1 MSSLGSLNIY
11 LSLEAAQFQQA
22 LSKST
27 AQTQHFTKTF
37 VVDMDKAQ
45 RSARQFAERTT
56 AYLGNIEKA
65 ANNINKAAKWDFR
78 FDNIDRVKSAAKEFI
93 KLADSHTELSNKLK
107 LVSENELQHAQA
119 MSAVY
124 DISMKTAQSTQAVS
138 SVYQTF
144 AQNAKELGINQRQ
157 VAEVTETIS
166 KAVSVSG
173 ASATEAQNS
182 LTQFG
187 QVLLMGKFRAQEY
200 NSVMTQTPAV
210 MQAIARGLGVTMAEL
225 KAMSDDGKLTTDKI
239 IQGLERSKK
248 SVDELYGKTT
258 TTISGAMQNLSTAT
272 EKWVGE
278 LNSSLAVSDKV
289 VSVIQAVTNHLD
301 ILAKGIVVVGAAYTG
316 LKLGSVVQG
325 RYNHIKAIQ
334 AETTAT
340 YEKLASS
347 AKEAQTTYQ
356 TQLAIYQNIQAKQA
370 DVVATQAQVQ
380 AEQAKLRVLALS
392 ATSYAE
398 RRLIQA
404 ELQALDRVSAELTQK
419 QIFLEQQQIAAKQA
433 LNVAYRENAVAQSAF
448 VVSTKASGV
457 AMTAFRTITAGV
469 KAEMNA
475 LKAAM
480 LSNPIMV
487 GLTALTT
494 IGSLLY
500 MLASN
505 TNEATEATLR
515 YADSIDQ
522 ARNNLEQM
530 TKVQVAAELVKTK
543 QSIEEQEKKVAQ
555 LRLEQQRLINATKSK
570 IDVDYTNL
578 GVAVETAK
586 SDKEIAELKDKLT
599 LKTAEVEEAQ
609 SKLNKTLEWQRDLKA
624 HEPVADLK
632 DQFSALFPELDKSQ
646 IKVDGLNVSLGNLT
660 VTLPEASAKAL
671 EFAGSIGTIASA
683 AIQAAVAVANLN
695 NVSGGQLGETAQ
707 KMIRLNQIEG
717 ELSEAKKG
725 KNKKR
730 IAELEVE
737 RAELSGRYKD
747 LQGKDL
753 EAVKASDFEK
763 YQRQAQEE
771 FSKGGAGKGSKKGRS
786 GSKTKSGEDYR
797 NDWDK
802 YYDDLVNANAT
813 AWEKIRYEQEVAA
826 RELDKHLSHGV
837 VSQAE
842 AEKARALITEQYSK
856 QRRELAG
863 QYAPE
868 IAAQEQLKQ
877 QLQDVTQ
884 LRENEALTAI
894 QAIKAREKAQY
905 DYAQNVAQ
913 NAVNPLAQ
921 FNAQFDPYQEIEN
934 QRTRDLALL
943 DAMQDSNGQ
952 KLLAEEDYQ
961 QKRQQIIDKYDL
973 ERQKKEADYYIQST
987 QMMSSAFDT
996 MAGVMENAAGQQSA
1010 AYKAMFAVSKA
1021 FAIAEASIKLS
1032 QAISHAMADPT
1043 ALTPVQKFANMAAIA
1058 SAGANLVSQIT
1069 SIGFSG
1075 GGYTGDGGKYTP
1087 AGIVHKGEYVITK
1100 EATARL
1106 GKGYLDY
1113 LNYGKRGFANGGG
1126 VAVPTLPTM
1135 YYQPSQANTGRIS
1148 VNVINNGE
1156 PMEANVSQK
1165 ERNGQMEITVELMR
1179 QIARN
1184 ETNSVLQSNFR
1195 AGGMFAQ

>member
-1 MSSLGSLNIY
+1 MSSLGSLNIQ
-11 LSLEAAQFQQA
+11 LSLETAQFQQA

-27 AQTQHFTKTF
+27 AQTQQFAKTF
-37 VVDMDKAQ
+37 VVDMDKARQ
-45 RSARQFAERTT
+45 SARQFADRTT
-56 AYLGNIEKA
+56 QYLGNIEKA
-65 ANNINKAAKWDFR
+65 ANNINNAAKWDFR
-78 FDNIDRVKSAAKEFI
+78 FDNFDRVKAAARQFI
-93 KLADSHTELSNKLK
+93 AFADANTELSNKIK

-119 MSAVY
+119 LAAVY

-144 AQNAKELGINQRQ
+144 AQNAKELGINQHQ
-157 VAEVTETIS
+157 VAEMTEIIS
-166 KAVSVSG
+166 KAVSISG
-173 ASATEAQNS
+173 ASASDAQNA
-182 LTQFG
+182 LTQFS

-225 KAMSDDGKLTTDKI
+225 KVMSDDGKLTTDKI

-278 LNSSLAVSDKV
+278 LNNSLGVSDKA
-289 VSVIQAVTNHLD
+289 VSAIQAITNNLD
-301 ILAKGIVVVGAAYTG
+301 LLAKAATVAGAAYVG
-316 LKLGSVVQG
+316 IKLGTVAQG
-325 RYNHIKAIQ
+325 RYNHIKAIHT
-334 AETTAT
+334 ETNAT
-340 YEKLASS
+340 YEKLAAS
-347 AKEAQTTYQ
+347 AKEAQANYQ

-370 DVVATQAQVQ
+370 DVVATQAQIQ

-398 RRLIQA
+398 RRLIQT

-419 QIFLEQQQIAAKQA
+419 QIFLEQQQIASKQA
-433 LNVAYRENAVAQSAF
+433 LNVAYRENAIAQSAF
-448 VVSTKASGV
+448 VVGTKSSSV
-457 AMTAFRTITAGV
+457 AMTAFKTISASVTT
-469 KAEMNA
+469 EMNA
-475 LKAAM
+475 LKVAM
-480 LSNPIMV
+480 LSNPITL
-487 GLTALTT
+487 GLTAILTT
-494 IGSLLY
+494 
-500 MLASN
+500 ASFLGLFSDS
-505 TNEATEATLR
+505 TNEATEAALR
-515 YADSIDQ
+515 YADSIEQ
-522 ARNNLEQM
+522 VKANLEQM

-543 QSIEEQEKKVAQ
+543 QSIEEQEKAVAQ

-586 SDKEIAELKDKLT
+586 SDKEMAELKDKLT

-624 HEPVADLK
+624 HEPVANLK
-632 DQFSALFPELDKSQ
+632 EQFSALFPQVDQSQ
-646 IKVDGLNVSLGNLT
+646 IKVDGLNVSVGNLT
-660 VTLPEASAKAL
+660 VTLPQATIEALK
-671 EFAGSIGTIASA
+671 FARAIGSIATG

-747 LQGKDL
+747 LKGQDL
-753 EAVKASDFEK
+753 EAVKASDLTKFEH
-763 YQRQAQEE
+763 QAEE
-771 FSKGGAGKGSKKGRS
+771 SLLKGSGKSKKGSKS
-786 GSKTKSGEDYR
+786 SEDYR

-1032 QAISHAMADPT
+1032 QAISQAMADPT

-1165 ERNGQMEITVELMR
+1165 ERNGQMEITIELMR

-1184 ETNSVLQSNFR
+1184 ETNNVLQSNFR
-1195 AGGMFAQ
+1195 AGGMFAR

>member
-1 MSSLGSLNIY
+1 MSSLGSLNIQ
-11 LSLEAAQFQQA
+11 LSLETAQFQQA

-27 AQTQHFTKTF
+27 AQTQQFAKTF
-37 VVDMDKAQ
+37 VVDMDKARQ
-45 RSARQFAERTT
+45 SARQFADRTT
-56 AYLGNIEKA
+56 QYLGNIEKA
-65 ANNINKAAKWDFR
+65 ANNINNAAKWDFR
-78 FDNIDRVKSAAKEFI
+78 FDNFDRVKAAARQFI
-93 KLADSHTELSNKLK
+93 AFADANTELSNKIK

-119 MSAVY
+119 LAAVY

-144 AQNAKELGINQRQ
+144 AQNAKELGINQHQ
-157 VAEVTETIS
+157 VAEMTEIIS
-166 KAVSVSG
+166 KAVSISG
-173 ASATEAQNS
+173 ASASDAQNA
-182 LTQFG
+182 LTQFS

-225 KAMSDDGKLTTDKI
+225 KVMSDDGKLTTDKI

-278 LNSSLAVSDKV
+278 LNNSLGVSDKA
-289 VSVIQAVTNHLD
+289 VSAIQAITNNLD
-301 ILAKGIVVVGAAYTG
+301 LLAKAATVAGAAYVG
-316 LKLGSVVQG
+316 IKLGTVAQG
-325 RYNHIKAIQ
+325 RYNHIKAIHT
-334 AETTAT
+334 ETNAT
-340 YEKLASS
+340 YEKLAAS
-347 AKEAQTTYQ
+347 AKEAQANYQ

-370 DVVATQAQVQ
+370 DVVATQAQIQ

-398 RRLIQA
+398 RRLIQT

-419 QIFLEQQQIAAKQA
+419 QIFLEQQQIASKQA
-433 LNVAYRENAVAQSAF
+433 LNVAYRENAIAQSAF
-448 VVSTKASGV
+448 VVGTKSSSV
-457 AMTAFRTITAGV
+457 AMTAFKTISASVTT
-469 KAEMNA
+469 EMNA
-475 LKAAM
+475 LKVAM
-480 LSNPIMV
+480 LSNPITL
-487 GLTALTT
+487 GLTAILTT
-494 IGSLLY
+494 
-500 MLASN
+500 ASFLGLFSDS
-505 TNEATEATLR
+505 TNEATEAALR
-515 YADSIDQ
+515 YADSIEQ
-522 ARNNLEQM
+522 VKANLDQM

-543 QSIEEQEKKVAQ
+543 QSIEEQEKAVAQ

-586 SDKEIAELKDKLT
+586 SDKEMAELKDKLT

-624 HEPVADLK
+624 HEPVANLK
-632 DQFSALFPELDKSQ
+632 EQFSALFPQVDQSQ
-646 IKVDGLNVSLGNLT
+646 IKVDGLNVSVGNLT
-660 VTLPEASAKAL
+660 VTLPQATIEALK
-671 EFAGSIGTIASA
+671 FARAIGSIATG

-747 LQGKDL
+747 LKGQDL
-753 EAVKASDFEK
+753 EAVKASDLTKFEH
-763 YQRQAQEE
+763 QAEE
-771 FSKGGAGKGSKKGRS
+771 SLLKGSGKSKKGSKS
-786 GSKTKSGEDYR
+786 SEDYR

-1032 QAISHAMADPT
+1032 QAISQAMADPT

-1195 AGGMFAQ
+1195 AGGMFAR

>member
-1 MSSLGSLNIY
+1 MSSLGSLNIQ
-11 LSLEAAQFQQA
+11 LSLETAQFQQA

-27 AQTQHFTKTF
+27 AQTQQFAKTF
-37 VVDMDKAQ
+37 VVDMDKARQ
-45 RSARQFAERTT
+45 SARQFADRTT
-56 AYLGNIEKA
+56 QYLGNIEKA
-65 ANNINKAAKWDFR
+65 ANNINNAAKWDFR
-78 FDNIDRVKSAAKEFI
+78 FDNFDRVKAAARQFI
-93 KLADSHTELSNKLK
+93 AFADANTELSNKIK

-119 MSAVY
+119 LAAVY

-144 AQNAKELGINQRQ
+144 AQNAKELGINQHQ
-157 VAEVTETIS
+157 VAEMTEIIS
-166 KAVSVSG
+166 KAVSISG
-173 ASATEAQNS
+173 ASASDAQNA
-182 LTQFG
+182 LTQFS

-248 SVDELYGKTT
+248 SVDDLYGKTA

-334 AETTAT
+334 AETTST

-370 DVVATQAQVQ
+370 DVVVTQAQVQ

-457 AMTAFRTITAGV
+457 AMTAFRTITVGV

-505 TNEATEATLR
+505 TNEATEASLR

-543 QSIEEQEKKVAQ
+543 QSIEEQEKSVVQ

-624 HEPVADLK
+624 HEPVANLK
-632 DQFSALFPELDKSQ
+632 EQFSALFPQVDQSQ
-646 IKVDGLNVSLGNLT
+646 IKVDGLNVSVGNLT
-660 VTLPEASAKAL
+660 VTLPQATIEALK
-671 EFAGSIGTIASA
+671 FARAIGSIATG

-747 LQGKDL
+747 LKGQDL
-753 EAVKASDFEK
+753 EAVKASDLTKFEH
-763 YQRQAQEE
+763 QAEE
-771 FSKGGAGKGSKKGRS
+771 SLLKGSGKSKKGSKS
-786 GSKTKSGEDYR
+786 SEDYR

-1032 QAISHAMADPT
+1032 QAISQAMADPT

-1165 ERNGQMEITVELMR
+1165 ERNGQMEITIELMR

-1184 ETNSVLQSNFR
+1184 ETNNVLQSNFR
-1195 AGGMFAQ
+1195 AGGMFAR

>member
-1 MSSLGSLNIY
+1 MSSLGSLNIQ
-11 LSLEAAQFQQA
+11 LSLETAQFQQA

-27 AQTQHFTKTF
+27 AQTQQFAKTF
-37 VVDMDKAQ
+37 VVDMDKARQ
-45 RSARQFAERTT
+45 SARQFADRTT
-56 AYLGNIEKA
+56 QYLGNIEKA
-65 ANNINKAAKWDFR
+65 ANNINNAAKWDFR
-78 FDNIDRVKSAAKEFI
+78 FDNFDRVKAAARQFI
-93 KLADSHTELSNKLK
+93 AFADANTELSNKIK

-119 MSAVY
+119 LAAVY

-157 VAEVTETIS
+157 VAEMTEIIS
-166 KAVSVSG
+166 KAVSISG
-173 ASATEAQNS
+173 ASASDAQNA
-182 LTQFG
+182 LTQFS

-225 KAMSDDGKLTTDKI
+225 KVMSDDGKLTTDKI

-278 LNSSLAVSDKV
+278 LNNSLGVSDKA
-289 VSVIQAVTNHLD
+289 VSAIQAITNNLD
-301 ILAKGIVVVGAAYTG
+301 LLAKAATVAGAAYVG
-316 LKLGSVVQG
+316 IKLGTVAQG
-325 RYNHIKAIQ
+325 RYNHIKAIHT
-334 AETTAT
+334 ETNAT
-340 YEKLASS
+340 YEKLAAS
-347 AKEAQTTYQ
+347 AKEAQANYQ

-370 DVVATQAQVQ
+370 DVVATQAQIQ

-398 RRLIQA
+398 RRLIQT

-419 QIFLEQQQIAAKQA
+419 QIFLEQQQIASKQA
-433 LNVAYRENAVAQSAF
+433 LNVAYRENAIAQSAF
-448 VVSTKASGV
+448 VVGTKSSSV
-457 AMTAFRTITAGV
+457 AMTAFKTISASVTT
-469 KAEMNA
+469 EMNA
-475 LKAAM
+475 LKVAM
-480 LSNPIMV
+480 LSNPITL
-487 GLTALTT
+487 GLTAILTT
-494 IGSLLY
+494 
-500 MLASN
+500 ASFLGLFSDS
-505 TNEATEATLR
+505 TNEATEAALR
-515 YADSIDQ
+515 YADSIEQ
-522 ARNNLEQM
+522 VKANLEQM

-543 QSIEEQEKKVAQ
+543 QSIEEQEKAVAQ

-586 SDKEIAELKDKLT
+586 SDKEMAELKDKLT

-624 HEPVADLK
+624 HESVANLK
-632 DQFSALFPELDKSQ
+632 EQFSALFPQVDQSQ
-646 IKVDGLNVSLGNLT
+646 IKVDGLNVSVGNLT
-660 VTLPEASAKAL
+660 VTLPQATIEALK
-671 EFAGSIGTIASA
+671 FARAIGSIATG

-747 LQGKDL
+747 LKGQDL
-753 EAVKASDFEK
+753 EAVKASDLEK
-763 YQRQAQEE
+763 YQRQAQEG

-943 DAMQDSNGQ
+943 VDKTVEFEQIKEIAYSTEK
-952 KLLAEEDYQ
+952 KLL
-961 QKRQQIIDKYDL
+961 
-973 ERQKKEADYYIQST
+973 
-987 QMMSSAFDT
+987 
-996 MAGVMENAAGQQSA
+996 
-1010 AYKAMFAVSKA
+1010 KA
-1021 FAIAEASIKLS
+1021 
-1032 QAISHAMADPT
+1032 
-1043 ALTPVQKFANMAAIA
+1043 
-1058 SAGANLVSQIT
+1058 
-1069 SIGFSG
+1069 
-1075 GGYTGDGGKYTP
+1075 
-1087 AGIVHKGEYVITK
+1087 
-1100 EATARL
+1100 
-1106 GKGYLDY
+1106 
-1113 LNYGKRGFANGGG
+1113 
-1126 VAVPTLPTM
+1126 
-1135 YYQPSQANTGRIS
+1135 
-1148 VNVINNGE
+1148 
-1156 PMEANVSQK
+1156 
-1165 ERNGQMEITVELMR
+1165 VELFDVYEGKNLPEGKKSYAVNFILQDEQKTLNDK
-1179 QIARN
+1179 QIDSIMKKLIDNLTKRLNAELR
-1184 ETNSVLQSNFR
+1184 
-1195 AGGMFAQ
+1195 

>member
-1 MSSLGSLNIY
+1 
-11 LSLEAAQFQQA
+11 
-22 LSKST
+22 
-27 AQTQHFTKTF
+27 
-37 VVDMDKAQ
+37 MDQ
-45 RSARQFAERTT
+45 
-56 AYLGNIEKA
+56 
-65 ANNINKAAKWDFR
+65 
-78 FDNIDRVKSAAKEFI
+78 
-93 KLADSHTELSNKLK
+93 
-107 LVSENELQHAQA
+107 
-119 MSAVY
+119 
-124 DISMKTAQSTQAVS
+124 
-138 SVYQTF
+138 
-144 AQNAKELGINQRQ
+144 
-157 VAEVTETIS
+157 
-166 KAVSVSG
+166 
-173 ASATEAQNS
+173 
-182 LTQFG
+182 
-187 QVLLMGKFRAQEY
+187 
-200 NSVMTQTPAV
+200 
-210 MQAIARGLGVTMAEL
+210 
-225 KAMSDDGKLTTDKI
+225 
-239 IQGLERSKK
+239 
-248 SVDELYGKTT
+248 
-258 TTISGAMQNLSTAT
+258 
-272 EKWVGE
+272 
-278 LNSSLAVSDKV
+278 
-289 VSVIQAVTNHLD
+289 
-301 ILAKGIVVVGAAYTG
+301 
-316 LKLGSVVQG
+316 
-325 RYNHIKAIQ
+325 
-334 AETTAT
+334 
-340 YEKLASS
+340 
-347 AKEAQTTYQ
+347 
-356 TQLAIYQNIQAKQA
+356 
-370 DVVATQAQVQ
+370 
-380 AEQAKLRVLALS
+380 
-392 ATSYAE
+392 
-398 RRLIQA
+398 
-404 ELQALDRVSAELTQK
+404 
-419 QIFLEQQQIAAKQA
+419 
-433 LNVAYRENAVAQSAF
+433 
-448 VVSTKASGV
+448 
-457 AMTAFRTITAGV
+457 
-469 KAEMNA
+469 
-475 LKAAM
+475 
-480 LSNPIMV
+480 
-487 GLTALTT
+487 
-494 IGSLLY
+494 
-500 MLASN
+500 
-505 TNEATEATLR
+505 
-515 YADSIDQ
+515 
-522 ARNNLEQM
+522 
-530 TKVQVAAELVKTK
+530 
-543 QSIEEQEKKVAQ
+543 
-555 LRLEQQRLINATKSK
+555 
-570 IDVDYTNL
+570 
-578 GVAVETAK
+578 
-586 SDKEIAELKDKLT
+586 
-599 LKTAEVEEAQ
+599 
-609 SKLNKTLEWQRDLKA
+609 
-624 HEPVADLK
+624 
-632 DQFSALFPELDKSQ
+632 SQ
-646 IKVDGLNVSLGNLT
+646 IKVDGLNVSVGNLT
-660 VTLPEASAKAL
+660 VTLPQATIEALK
-671 EFAGSIGTIASA
+671 FARAIGSIATG

-747 LQGKDL
+747 LKGQDL
-753 EAVKASDFEK
+753 EAVKASDLEK
-763 YQRQAQEE
+763 YQRQAQEG

-1032 QAISHAMADPT
+1032 QAISQAMADPT

-1106 GKGYLDY
+1106 GTGYLDY

-1165 ERNGQMEITVELMR
+1165 ERNGQMEITIELMR

-1184 ETNSVLQSNFR
+1184 ETNNVLQSNFR
-1195 AGGMFAQ
+1195 AGGMFAR

>member
-1 MSSLGSLNIY
+1 MSSLGSLNIQ
-11 LSLEAAQFQQA
+11 LSLETAQFQQA

-27 AQTQHFTKTF
+27 AQTQQFAKTF
-37 VVDMDKAQ
+37 VVDMDKARQ
-45 RSARQFAERTT
+45 SARQFAGRTT

-138 SVYQTF
+138 AVYQSF

-166 KAVSVSG
+166 KAVAISG
-173 ASATEAQNS
+173 ASTAEAQNS

-210 MQAIARGLGVTMAEL
+210 MQAIARGLGVTMAQL
-225 KAMSDDGKLTTDKI
+225 KAMSDDGELTTDKI
-239 IQGLERSKK
+239 IIGIERSKA

-278 LNSSLAVSDKV
+278 LNNSLGVSDKA
-289 VSVIQAVTNHLD
+289 VSAIQAITNNLD
-301 ILAKGIVVVGAAYTG
+301 LLAKAATVAGAAYVG
-316 LKLGSVVQG
+316 IKLGTVAQG
-325 RYNHIKAIQ
+325 RYNHIKAIHT
-334 AETTAT
+334 ETNAT
-340 YEKLASS
+340 YEKLAAS
-347 AKEAQTTYQ
+347 AKEAQANYQ

-370 DVVATQAQVQ
+370 DVVATQAQIQ

-398 RRLIQA
+398 RRLIQT
-404 ELQALDRVSAELTQK
+404 ELQALDRVSAELAQK
-419 QIFLEQQQIAAKQA
+419 QIFLEQQQIASKQA
-433 LNVAYRENAVAQSAF
+433 LNVAYRENAIAQSAF
-448 VVSTKASGV
+448 VVGTKSSSV
-457 AMTAFRTITAGV
+457 AMTAFKTISASVTT
-469 KAEMNA
+469 EMNA
-475 LKAAM
+475 LKVAM
-480 LSNPIMV
+480 LSNPITL
-487 GLTALTT
+487 GLTAILTT
-494 IGSLLY
+494 
-500 MLASN
+500 ASFLGLFSDS
-505 TNEATEATLR
+505 TNEATEAALR
-515 YADSIDQ
+515 YADSIEQ
-522 ARNNLEQM
+522 VKANLEQM

-632 DQFSALFPELDKSQ
+632 EQFSALFPQVDQSQ
-646 IKVDGLNVSLGNLT
+646 IKVDGLNVSIGNLT
-660 VTLPEASAKAL
+660 VTLPQATIEALK
-671 EFAGSIGTIASA
+671 FAGAIGSIATG

-725 KNKKR
+725 KDKKR

-737 RAELSGRYKD
+737 REELRGLYKD

-763 YQRQAQEE
+763 YQRQAQEG
-771 FSKGGAGKGSKKGRS
+771 FSKGSKKG
-786 GSKTKSGEDYR
+786 KTKSREDYR

-837 VSQAE
+837 VSQTE
-842 AEKARALITEQYSK
+842 AEKARVLISEQYSK

-973 ERQKKEADYYIQST
+973 ERQKKEADYYTQST

-1032 QAISHAMADPT
+1032 QAISQAMADPT

-1075 GGYTGDGGKYTP
+1075 GGYTGDGGKYVP

-1184 ETNSVLQSNFR
+1184 ETNNVLQSNFR
-1195 AGGMFAQ
+1195 AGGMFA

>member
-1 MSSLGSLNIY
+1 MSSLGSLNIQ
-11 LSLEAAQFQQA
+11 LSLETAQFQQA

-27 AQTQHFTKTF
+27 AQTQQFAKTF
-37 VVDMDKAQ
+37 VVDMDKARQ
-45 RSARQFAERTT
+45 SARQFADRTT
-56 AYLGNIEKA
+56 QYLGNIEKA
-65 ANNINKAAKWDFR
+65 ANNINNAAKWDFR
-78 FDNIDRVKSAAKEFI
+78 FDNFDRVKAAARQFI
-93 KLADSHTELSNKLK
+93 AFADANTELSNKIK

-119 MSAVY
+119 LAAVY

-144 AQNAKELGINQRQ
+144 AQNAKELGINQHQ
-157 VAEVTETIS
+157 VAEMTEIIS
-166 KAVSVSG
+166 KAVSISG
-173 ASATEAQNS
+173 ASASDAQNA
-182 LTQFG
+182 LTQFS

-210 MQAIARGLGVTMAEL
+210 MQAIARGLGVTMGEL
-225 KAMSDDGKLTTDKI
+225 KTMSDDGKLTTDKI
-239 IQGLERSKK
+239 IQGLQNAKH
-248 SVDELYGKTT
+248 SVDELYGKTA
-258 TTISGAMQNLSTAT
+258 TTIGGAMQNLNTAT
-272 EKWVGE
+272 QKWVGE
-278 LNSSLAVSDKV
+278 MDQIVGGSQKV
-289 VSVIQAVTNHLD
+289 VHILDAVAKNLD
-301 ILAKGIVVVGAAYTG
+301 GVAAGVVILAASFALVKGGRMAHGFIESRAAIYEQKKALEASKIAAQERIVVNAQQT
-316 LKLGSVVQG
+316 Q
-325 RYNHIKAIQ
+325 
-334 AETTAT
+334 AT
-340 YEKLASS
+340 YTE
-347 AKEAQTTYQ
+347 
-356 TQLAIYQNIQAKQA
+356 QLAIYQNIQAKQA
-370 DVVATQAQVQ
+370 DVVATQAQIQ
-380 AEQAKLRVLALS
+380 AERAKLQLQTLS

-398 RRLIQA
+398 RRLIQT

-419 QIFLEQQQIAAKQA
+419 QTFLDQQAIIAKQGLKA
-433 LNVAYRENAVAQSAF
+433 AYAENAVAQSAF
-448 VVSTKASGV
+448 AASTRTSSTVMLAYSGIV
-457 AMTAFRTITAGV
+457 AGV
-469 KAEMNA
+469 RNEMNL

-480 LSNPIMV
+480 MANPIMF
-487 GLTALTT
+487 GLTVLSTAAAMMGMFGSSTEDAKEKALQF
-494 IGSLLY
+494 
-500 MLASN
+500 
-505 TNEATEATLR
+505 
-515 YADSIDQ
+515 ADAIDQ
-522 ARNNLEQM
+522 ARANLEQM
-530 TKVQVAAELVKTK
+530 TAVQISAELVKTK
-543 QSIEEQEKKVAQ
+543 QSIKAQEEALAK
-555 LRLEQQRLINATKSK
+555 LRQEQQKLINAEKEK
-570 IDVDYTNL
+570 IEVIYDEL
-578 GVAVETAK
+578 GVATKRVK
-586 SDKEIAELKDKLT
+586 SDKEIAETQDKLT

-624 HEPVADLK
+624 HESVANLK
-632 DQFSALFPELDKSQ
+632 EQFSALFPQVDQSQ
-646 IKVDGLNVSLGNLT
+646 IKVDGLNVSVGNLT
-660 VTLPEASAKAL
+660 VTLPQATIEALK
-671 EFAGSIGTIASA
+671 FARAIGSIATG

-763 YQRQAQEE
+763 YQRQAQEG
-771 FSKGGAGKGSKKGRS
+771 FSKGRS

-842 AEKARALITEQYSK
+842 AEKARVLISEQYSK

-877 QLQDVTQ
+877 QLQDITQ

-973 ERQKKEADYYIQST
+973 ERQKKEADYYTQST

-996 MAGVMENAAGQQSA
+996 MAGVMANAAGQQSA

-1021 FAIAEASIKLS
+1021 FAIAESIIKIQQGIAEASALPYP
-1032 QAISHAMADPT
+1032 ANLAAMASVAAST
-1043 ALTPVQKFANMAAIA
+1043 ANIVATIQSVTM
-1058 SAGANLVSQIT
+1058 
-1069 SIGFSG
+1069 GFSG

-1106 GKGYLDY
+1106 GTGYLDY

>member
-1 MSSLGSLNIY
+1 MSSLGSLNIQ
-11 LSLEAAQFQQA
+11 LSLETAQFQQA

-27 AQTQHFTKTF
+27 AQTQQFAKTF
-37 VVDMDKAQ
+37 VVDMDKARQ
-45 RSARQFAERTT
+45 SARQFADRTT
-56 AYLGNIEKA
+56 QYLGNIEKA
-65 ANNINKAAKWDFR
+65 ANNINNAAKWDFR
-78 FDNIDRVKSAAKEFI
+78 FDNFDRVKAAARQFI
-93 KLADSHTELSNKLK
+93 AFADANTELSNKIK

-144 AQNAKELGINQRQ
+144 AQNAKELGINQHQ
-157 VAEVTETIS
+157 VAEMTEIIS
-166 KAVSVSG
+166 KAVSISG

-334 AETTAT
+334 AETTST

-505 TNEATEATLR
+505 TNEATEAALR

-543 QSIEEQEKKVAQ
+543 QSIEEQEKAVAQ

-586 SDKEIAELKDKLT
+586 SDKEMAELKDKLT

-624 HEPVADLK
+624 HESVANLK
-632 DQFSALFPELDKSQ
+632 EQFSALFPQVDQSQ
-646 IKVDGLNVSLGNLT
+646 IKVDGLNVSVGNLT
-660 VTLPEASAKAL
+660 VTLPQATIEALK
-671 EFAGSIGTIASA
+671 FARAIGSIATG

-763 YQRQAQEE
+763 YQRQAQEG
-771 FSKGGAGKGSKKGRS
+771 FSKGSKKGRS

-842 AEKARALITEQYSK
+842 AEKARTLIGQQYAK
-856 QRRELAG
+856 QRMELAG
-863 QYAPE
+863 QYIPE
-868 IAAQEQLKQ
+868 IAYREKIKTQLKDLEQLEKDGTLTTEQ
-877 QLQDVTQ
+877 AARARQNLGAKYVPVVAVMEEYRQKLAEIAELEQRGIINDSQ
-884 LRENEALTAI
+884 ANEARADAEYEKWKGTADKSDPMNGIRQGWEEWAKTAGNTMEQVANITTQAFDGMADQLTNFVMTGKADFRSLTVSI
-894 QAIKAREKAQY
+894 LSDISKMIIKMMIL
-905 DYAQNVAQ
+905 
-913 NAVNPLAQ
+913 NAVKA
-921 FNAQFDPYQEIEN
+921 
-934 QRTRDLALL
+934 
-943 DAMQDSNGQ
+943 
-952 KLLAEEDYQ
+952 
-961 QKRQQIIDKYDL
+961 
-973 ERQKKEADYYIQST
+973 
-987 QMMSSAFDT
+987 AF
-996 MAGVMENAAGQQSA
+996 G
-1010 AYKAMFAVSKA
+1010 
-1021 FAIAEASIKLS
+1021 
-1032 QAISHAMADPT
+1032 
-1043 ALTPVQKFANMAAIA
+1043 
-1058 SAGANLVSQIT
+1058 
-1069 SIGFSG
+1069 GFSG
-1075 GGYTGDGGKYTP
+1075 GGLVGGTEVNGNATYGMGTWATGGYTGNGGKYEP

-1106 GKGYLDY
+1106 GTGYLDY

-1184 ETNSVLQSNFR
+1184 ETNNVLQSNFR
-1195 AGGMFAQ
+1195 AGGMFAR

>member
-1 MSSLGSLNIY
+1 MSSLGSLNIQ
-11 LSLEAAQFQQA
+11 LSLETAQFQQA

-27 AQTQHFTKTF
+27 AQTQQFAKTF
-37 VVDMDKAQ
+37 VVDMDKARQ
-45 RSARQFAERTT
+45 SARQFADRTT
-56 AYLGNIEKA
+56 QYLGNIEKA
-65 ANNINKAAKWDFR
+65 ANNINNAAKWDFR
-78 FDNIDRVKSAAKEFI
+78 FDNFDRVKAAARQFI
-93 KLADSHTELSNKLK
+93 AFADANTELSNKIK

-119 MSAVY
+119 LAAVY

-144 AQNAKELGINQRQ
+144 AQNAKELGINQHQ
-157 VAEVTETIS
+157 VAEMTEIIS
-166 KAVSVSG
+166 KAVSISG
-173 ASATEAQNS
+173 ASASDAQNA
-182 LTQFG
+182 LTQFS

-225 KAMSDDGKLTTDKI
+225 KVMSDDGKLTTDKI

-278 LNSSLAVSDKV
+278 LNNSLGVSDKA
-289 VSVIQAVTNHLD
+289 VSAIQAITNNLD
-301 ILAKGIVVVGAAYTG
+301 LLAKAAIVAGAAYVG
-316 LKLGSVVQG
+316 IKLGTVAQG
-325 RYNHIKAIQ
+325 RYNHIKAIHT
-334 AETTAT
+334 ETNAT
-340 YEKLASS
+340 YEKLAAS
-347 AKEAQTTYQ
+347 AKEAQANYQ

-370 DVVATQAQVQ
+370 DVVATQAQIQ

-398 RRLIQA
+398 RRLIQT

-419 QIFLEQQQIAAKQA
+419 QIFLEQQQIASKQA
-433 LNVAYRENAVAQSAF
+433 LNVAYRENAIAQSAF
-448 VVSTKASGV
+448 VVGTKSSSV
-457 AMTAFRTITAGV
+457 AMTAFKTISASVTT
-469 KAEMNA
+469 EMNA
-475 LKAAM
+475 LKVAM
-480 LSNPIMV
+480 LSNPITL
-487 GLTALTT
+487 GLTAILTT
-494 IGSLLY
+494 
-500 MLASN
+500 ASFLGLFSDS
-505 TNEATEATLR
+505 TNEATEAALR

-530 TKVQVAAELVKTK
+530 AKVQVAAELVKTK
-543 QSIEEQEKKVAQ
+543 QSIEEQEKSVAQ

-586 SDKEIAELKDKLT
+586 SDKEMSELKDKLT

-624 HEPVADLK
+624 HESVANLK
-632 DQFSALFPELDKSQ
+632 EQFSALFPQVDQSQ
-646 IKVDGLNVSLGNLT
+646 IKVDGLNVSVGNLT
-660 VTLPEASAKAL
+660 VTLPQATIEALK
-671 EFAGSIGTIASA
+671 FARAIGSIATG

-763 YQRQAQEE
+763 YQRQAQEG
-771 FSKGGAGKGSKKGRS
+771 FSKGSKKGRS

-842 AEKARALITEQYSK
+842 AEKARTLIGQQYAK
-856 QRRELAG
+856 QRMELAG
-863 QYAPE
+863 QYIPE
-868 IAAQEQLKQ
+868 IAYREKIKTQLKDLEQLEKDGTLTIEQ
-877 QLQDVTQ
+877 AARARQNLGAKYVPVVAVMEEYRQKLAEIAELEQ
-884 LRENEALTAI
+884 RGIINNSQANEARADAEYEKWKGTADKSDPMNGIRQGWEEWAKTAGNTMEQVANITTQAFDGMADQFTNFVMTGKADFRSLTVSI
-894 QAIKAREKAQY
+894 LSDISKMIIKMMIL
-905 DYAQNVAQ
+905 
-913 NAVNPLAQ
+913 NAVKA
-921 FNAQFDPYQEIEN
+921 
-934 QRTRDLALL
+934 
-943 DAMQDSNGQ
+943 
-952 KLLAEEDYQ
+952 
-961 QKRQQIIDKYDL
+961 
-973 ERQKKEADYYIQST
+973 
-987 QMMSSAFDT
+987 AF
-996 MAGVMENAAGQQSA
+996 G
-1010 AYKAMFAVSKA
+1010 
-1021 FAIAEASIKLS
+1021 
-1032 QAISHAMADPT
+1032 
-1043 ALTPVQKFANMAAIA
+1043 
-1058 SAGANLVSQIT
+1058 
-1069 SIGFSG
+1069 GFSG
-1075 GGYTGDGGKYTP
+1075 GGLVGGTEVNGNATYGMGTWATGGYTGNGGKYEP

-1106 GKGYLDY
+1106 GTGYLDY

-1165 ERNGQMEITVELMR
+1165 ERNGQMEITIELMR

-1184 ETNSVLQSNFR
+1184 ETNNVLQSNFR
-1195 AGGMFAQ
+1195 AGGMFAR

>member
-173 ASATEAQNS
+173 ASTAEAQNS

-632 DQFSALFPELDKSQ
+632 EQFSALFPQVDQSQ
-646 IKVDGLNVSLGNLT
+646 IKVDGLNVSVGNLT
-660 VTLPEASAKAL
+660 VTLPQATIEALK
-671 EFAGSIGTIASA
+671 FARAIGSIATG

-763 YQRQAQEE
+763 YQRQAQEG
-771 FSKGGAGKGSKKGRS
+771 FSKGSKKGRS

-842 AEKARALITEQYSK
+842 AEKARTLIGQQYAK
-856 QRRELAG
+856 QRMELAG
-863 QYAPE
+863 QYIPE
-868 IAAQEQLKQ
+868 IAYREKIKTQLKDLEQLEKDGTLTTEQ
-877 QLQDVTQ
+877 AARARQNLGAKYVPVVAVMEEYRQKLAEIAELEQRGIINDSQ
-884 LRENEALTAI
+884 ANEARADAEYEKWKGTADKSDPMNGIRQGWEEWAKTAGNTMEQVANITTQAFDGMADQLTNFVMTGKADFRSLTVSI
-894 QAIKAREKAQY
+894 LSDISKMIIKMMIL
-905 DYAQNVAQ
+905 
-913 NAVNPLAQ
+913 NAVKA
-921 FNAQFDPYQEIEN
+921 
-934 QRTRDLALL
+934 
-943 DAMQDSNGQ
+943 
-952 KLLAEEDYQ
+952 
-961 QKRQQIIDKYDL
+961 
-973 ERQKKEADYYIQST
+973 
-987 QMMSSAFDT
+987 AF
-996 MAGVMENAAGQQSA
+996 G
-1010 AYKAMFAVSKA
+1010 
-1021 FAIAEASIKLS
+1021 
-1032 QAISHAMADPT
+1032 
-1043 ALTPVQKFANMAAIA
+1043 
-1058 SAGANLVSQIT
+1058 
-1069 SIGFSG
+1069 GFSG
-1075 GGYTGDGGKYTP
+1075 GGLVGGTEVNGNATYGMGTWATGGYTGNGGKYEP

-1106 GKGYLDY
+1106 GTGYLDY

-1165 ERNGQMEITVELMR
+1165 ERNGQMEITIELMR

-1184 ETNSVLQSNFR
+1184 ETNNVLQSNFR
-1195 AGGMFAQ
+1195 AGGMFAR

>member
-747 LQGKDL
+747 LKGQDL
-753 EAVKASDFEK
+753 EAVKASDLTKFEH
-763 YQRQAQEE
+763 QAEE
-771 FSKGGAGKGSKKGRS
+771 SLLKGSGKSKKGSKS
-786 GSKTKSGEDYR
+786 SEDYR

-842 AEKARALITEQYSK
+842 AEKARTLIGQQYAK
-856 QRRELAG
+856 QRMELAG
-863 QYAPE
+863 QYIPE
-868 IAAQEQLKQ
+868 IAYREKIKTQLKDLEQLEKDGTLTTEQ
-877 QLQDVTQ
+877 AARARQNLGAKYVPVVAVMEEYRQKLAEIAELEQ
-884 LRENEALTAI
+884 RGIINNSQANEARADAEYEKWKGTADKSDPMNGIRQGWEEWAKTAGNTMEQVANITTQAFDGMADQLTNFVMTGKADFRSLTVSI
-894 QAIKAREKAQY
+894 LSDISKMIIKMMIL
-905 DYAQNVAQ
+905 
-913 NAVNPLAQ
+913 NAVKA
-921 FNAQFDPYQEIEN
+921 
-934 QRTRDLALL
+934 
-943 DAMQDSNGQ
+943 
-952 KLLAEEDYQ
+952 
-961 QKRQQIIDKYDL
+961 
-973 ERQKKEADYYIQST
+973 
-987 QMMSSAFDT
+987 AF
-996 MAGVMENAAGQQSA
+996 G
-1010 AYKAMFAVSKA
+1010 
-1021 FAIAEASIKLS
+1021 
-1032 QAISHAMADPT
+1032 
-1043 ALTPVQKFANMAAIA
+1043 
-1058 SAGANLVSQIT
+1058 
-1069 SIGFSG
+1069 GFSG
-1075 GGYTGDGGKYTP
+1075 GGLVGGTEVNGNATYGMGTWATGGYTGNGGKYEP

-1106 GKGYLDY
+1106 GTGYLDY

-1195 AGGMFAQ
+1195 AGGMFAR

>member
-1 MSSLGSLNIY
+1 MSSLGSLNIQ
-11 LSLEAAQFQQA
+11 LSLETAQFQQA

-27 AQTQHFTKTF
+27 AQTQQFAKTF
-37 VVDMDKAQ
+37 VVDMDKARQ
-45 RSARQFAERTT
+45 SARQFADRTT
-56 AYLGNIEKA
+56 QYLGNIEKA
-65 ANNINKAAKWDFR
+65 ANNINNAAKWDFR
-78 FDNIDRVKSAAKEFI
+78 FDNFDRVKAAARQFI
-93 KLADSHTELSNKLK
+93 AFADANTELSNKIK

-119 MSAVY
+119 LAAVY

-144 AQNAKELGINQRQ
+144 AQNAKELGINQHQ
-157 VAEVTETIS
+157 VAEMTEIIS
-166 KAVSVSG
+166 KAVSISG
-173 ASATEAQNS
+173 ASASDAQNA
-182 LTQFG
+182 LTQFS

-210 MQAIARGLGVTMAEL
+210 MQAIARGLGVTMGEL
-225 KAMSDDGKLTTDKI
+225 KTMSDDGKLTTDKI

-278 LNSSLAVSDKV
+278 LNNSLGVSDKA
-289 VSVIQAVTNHLD
+289 VSAIQAITNNLD
-301 ILAKGIVVVGAAYTG
+301 LLAKAATVAGAAYVG
-316 LKLGSVVQG
+316 IKLGTVAQG
-325 RYNHIKAIQ
+325 RYNHIKAIHT
-334 AETTAT
+334 ETNAT
-340 YEKLASS
+340 YEKLAAS
-347 AKEAQTTYQ
+347 AKEAQANYQ

-370 DVVATQAQVQ
+370 DVVATQAQIQ

-398 RRLIQA
+398 RRLIQT

-419 QIFLEQQQIAAKQA
+419 QIFLEQQQIASKQA
-433 LNVAYRENAVAQSAF
+433 LNVAYRENAIAQSAF
-448 VVSTKASGV
+448 VVGTKSSSV
-457 AMTAFRTITAGV
+457 AMTAFKTISASVTT
-469 KAEMNA
+469 EMNA
-475 LKAAM
+475 LKVAM
-480 LSNPIMV
+480 LSNPITL
-487 GLTALTT
+487 GLTAILTT
-494 IGSLLY
+494 
-500 MLASN
+500 ASFLGLFSDS
-505 TNEATEATLR
+505 TNEATEAALR

-530 TKVQVAAELVKTK
+530 AKVQVAAELVKTK
-543 QSIEEQEKKVAQ
+543 QSIEEQEKSVAQ

-586 SDKEIAELKDKLT
+586 SDKEMSELKDKLT

-624 HEPVADLK
+624 HESVANLK
-632 DQFSALFPELDKSQ
+632 EQFSALFPQVDQSQ
-646 IKVDGLNVSLGNLT
+646 IKVDGLNVSVGNLT
-660 VTLPEASAKAL
+660 VTLPQATIEALK
-671 EFAGSIGTIASA
+671 FARAIGSIATG

-763 YQRQAQEE
+763 YQRQAQEG
-771 FSKGGAGKGSKKGRS
+771 FSKGSKKGRS

-842 AEKARALITEQYSK
+842 AEKARTLIGQQYAK
-856 QRRELAG
+856 QRMELAG
-863 QYAPE
+863 QYIPE
-868 IAAQEQLKQ
+868 IAYREKIKTQLKDLEQLEKDGTLTIEQ
-877 QLQDVTQ
+877 AARARQNLGAKYVPVVAVMEEYRQKLAEIAELEQ
-884 LRENEALTAI
+884 RGIINNSQANEARADAEYEKWKGTADKSDPMNGIRQGWEEWAKTAGNTMEQVANITTQAFDGMADQLTNFVMTGKADFRSLTVSI
-894 QAIKAREKAQY
+894 LSDISKMIIKMMIL
-905 DYAQNVAQ
+905 
-913 NAVNPLAQ
+913 NAVKA
-921 FNAQFDPYQEIEN
+921 
-934 QRTRDLALL
+934 
-943 DAMQDSNGQ
+943 
-952 KLLAEEDYQ
+952 
-961 QKRQQIIDKYDL
+961 
-973 ERQKKEADYYIQST
+973 
-987 QMMSSAFDT
+987 AF
-996 MAGVMENAAGQQSA
+996 G
-1010 AYKAMFAVSKA
+1010 
-1021 FAIAEASIKLS
+1021 
-1032 QAISHAMADPT
+1032 
-1043 ALTPVQKFANMAAIA
+1043 
-1058 SAGANLVSQIT
+1058 
-1069 SIGFSG
+1069 GFSG
-1075 GGYTGDGGKYTP
+1075 GGLVGGTEVNGNATYGMGTWATGGYTGNGGKYEP

-1106 GKGYLDY
+1106 GTGYLDY

-1165 ERNGQMEITVELMR
+1165 ERNGQMEITIELMR

-1184 ETNSVLQSNFR
+1184 ETNNVLQSNFR
-1195 AGGMFAQ
+1195 AGGMFAR

>member
-1 MSSLGSLNIY
+1 MSSLGSLNIQ
-11 LSLEAAQFQQA
+11 LSLETAQFQQA

-27 AQTQHFTKTF
+27 AQTQQFAKTF
-37 VVDMDKAQ
+37 VVDMDKARQ
-45 RSARQFAERTT
+45 SARQFADRTT
-56 AYLGNIEKA
+56 QYLGNIEKA
-65 ANNINKAAKWDFR
+65 ANNINNAAKWDFR
-78 FDNIDRVKSAAKEFI
+78 FDNFDRVKAAARQFI
-93 KLADSHTELSNKLK
+93 AFADANTELSNKIK

-119 MSAVY
+119 LAAVY

-144 AQNAKELGINQRQ
+144 AQNAKELGINQHQ
-157 VAEVTETIS
+157 VAEMTEIIS
-166 KAVSVSG
+166 KAVSISG
-173 ASATEAQNS
+173 ASASDAQNA
-182 LTQFG
+182 LTQFS

-225 KAMSDDGKLTTDKI
+225 KVMSDDGKLTTDKI

-278 LNSSLAVSDKV
+278 LNNSLGVSDKA
-289 VSVIQAVTNHLD
+289 VSAIQAITNNLD
-301 ILAKGIVVVGAAYTG
+301 LLAKAATVAGAAYVG
-316 LKLGSVVQG
+316 IKLGTVAQG
-325 RYNHIKAIQ
+325 RYNHIKAIHT
-334 AETTAT
+334 ETNAT
-340 YEKLASS
+340 YEKLAAS
-347 AKEAQTTYQ
+347 AKEAQANYQ

-370 DVVATQAQVQ
+370 DVVAIQAQIQ

-398 RRLIQA
+398 RRLIQT

-419 QIFLEQQQIAAKQA
+419 QIFLEQQQIASKQA
-433 LNVAYRENAVAQSAF
+433 LNVAYRENAIAQSAF
-448 VVSTKASGV
+448 VVGTKSSSV
-457 AMTAFRTITAGV
+457 AMTAFKTISASVTT
-469 KAEMNA
+469 EMNA
-475 LKAAM
+475 LKVAM
-480 LSNPIMV
+480 LSNPIML
-487 GLTALTT
+487 GLTAILTT
-494 IGSLLY
+494 
-500 MLASN
+500 ASFLGLFSDS
-505 TNEATEATLR
+505 TNEATEAALR
-515 YADSIDQ
+515 YADSIEQ
-522 ARNNLEQM
+522 VKANLEQM

-543 QSIEEQEKKVAQ
+543 QSIEEQEKAVAQ

-586 SDKEIAELKDKLT
+586 SDKEMAELKDKLT

-632 DQFSALFPELDKSQ
+632 EQFSALFPQVDQSQ
-646 IKVDGLNVSLGNLT
+646 IKVDGLNVSIGNLT
-660 VTLPEASAKAL
+660 VTLPQATIEALK
-671 EFAGSIGTIASA
+671 FARAIGSIATG

-747 LQGKDL
+747 LKGQDL

-763 YQRQAQEE
+763 YQRQAQEG
-771 FSKGGAGKGSKKGRS
+771 FSKGGAGKGSKKG
-786 GSKTKSGEDYR
+786 KSGEDYR

-802 YYDDLVNANAT
+802 YYDDLVNANAS
-813 AWEKIRYEQEVAA
+813 AWEKIKYEQEVAA

-877 QLQDVTQ
+877 QLQDITQ

-913 NAVNPLAQ
+913 NAVNPLVQ

-1032 QAISHAMADPT
+1032 QAISQAMADPT

-1184 ETNSVLQSNFR
+1184 ETNNVLQSNFR

>member
-1 MSSLGSLNIY
+1 MAGLGNLNIE
-11 LSLEAAQFQQA
+11 LSLDAVKFQQNLKRSEQQA
-22 LSKST
+22 RLFANRT
-27 AQTQHFTKTF
+27 
-37 VVDMDKAQ
+37 VD
-45 RSARQFAERTT
+45 
-56 AYLGNIEKA
+56 YLKNIENA
-65 ANNINKAAKWDFR
+65 ANSINSATKVNLNWMR
-78 FDNIDRVKSAAKEFI
+78 FDKFKSAALQIIDYTNKN
-93 KLADSHTELSNKLK
+93 TELANKLK
-107 LVSENELQHAQA
+107 LVTETELQHAKA
-119 MSAVY
+119 MSDVY
-124 DISMKTAQSTQAVS
+124 SISMKTAQSTQAVS

-157 VAEVTETIS
+157 VAEMTEIIS
-166 KAVSVSG
+166 KAVSISG
-173 ASATEAQNS
+173 ASASDAQNA
-182 LTQFG
+182 LTQFS

-210 MQAIARGLGVTMAEL
+210 MQAISRGLGVTMGEL
-225 KAMSDDGKLTTDKI
+225 KTMSDDGKLTSDKI
-239 IQGLERSKK
+239 IQGLQNAKR
-248 SVDELYGKTT
+248 SVDELYGKTAT
-258 TTISGAMQNLSTAT
+258 TMSGAFQNLETAT
-272 EKWVGE
+272 QKWTGE
-278 LNSSLAVSDKV
+278 LDKSLGISEKV
-289 VSVIQAVTNHLD
+289 IAGTEILARHLD
-301 ILAKGIVVVGAAYTG
+301 EVAKMATVVGVAYASW
-316 LKLGSVVQG
+316 KVGSLVQG
-325 RYNHIKAIQ
+325 KYNLI
-334 AETTAT
+334 TAT
-340 YEKLASS
+340 KTENATRRENLTTLTQ
-347 AKEAQTTYQ
+347 QTQATY
-356 TQLAIYQNIQAKQA
+356 TEQLAIYQNIQAKQA
-370 DVVATQAQVQ
+370 DVVATQAQIQ
-380 AEQAKLRVLALS
+380 AERAKLQLQTLS

-398 RRLIQA
+398 RRLIQT

-419 QIFLEQQQIAAKQA
+419 QTFLDQQAIIAKQGLKA
-433 LNVAYRENAVAQSAF
+433 AYAENAVAQSAF
-448 VVSTKASGV
+448 AASTRTSSTAMLAYSGIV
-457 AMTAFRTITAGV
+457 AGV
-469 KAEMNA
+469 RNEMNL

-480 LSNPIMV
+480 MANPIMF
-487 GLTALTT
+487 GLTVLSTAAAMMGMFGSSTEDAKEKALQF
-494 IGSLLY
+494 
-500 MLASN
+500 
-505 TNEATEATLR
+505 
-515 YADSIDQ
+515 ADAIDQ
-522 ARNNLEQM
+522 ARANLEQM
-530 TKVQVAAELVKTK
+530 TAVQISAELVKTK
-543 QSIEEQEKKVAQ
+543 QSIKAQEEALAK
-555 LRLEQQRLINATKSK
+555 LRQEQQKLINAEKEK
-570 IDVDYTNL
+570 IEVIYDEL
-578 GVAVETAK
+578 GVATKRVK
-586 SDKEIAELKDKLT
+586 SDKEIAETQDKLT

-632 DQFSALFPELDKSQ
+632 EQFSALFPQVEQSQ
-646 IKVDGLNVSLGNLT
+646 IKVDGLNVSIGNLT
-660 VTLPEASAKAL
+660 VTLPQATIEALK
-671 EFAGSIGTIASA
+671 FAGAIGSIATG

-717 ELSEAKKG
+717 ELSAAKKG
-725 KNKKR
+725 NDKKR

-763 YQRQAQEE
+763 YQRQAQEG
-771 FSKGGAGKGSKKGRS
+771 FSKGSKKGRS
-786 GSKTKSGEDYR
+786 GSKTKSSEDYR

-877 QLQDVTQ
+877 QLQDITQ

-973 ERQKKEADYYIQST
+973 ERQKKEADYYTQST

-1032 QAISHAMADPT
+1032 QAISQAMADPT

-1069 SIGFSG
+1069 SIGFSS
-1075 GGYTGDGGKYTP
+1075 GGYTGDGGKYVP

-1113 LNYGKRGFANGGG
+1113 LNYGTRGFASGGG
-1126 VAVPTLPTM
+1126 VAVP
-1135 YYQPSQANTGRIS
+1135 
-1148 VNVINNGE
+1148 NV
-1156 PMEANVSQK
+1156 PMPNVSSSGASSNQVSININIDQ
-1165 ERNGQMEITVELMR
+1165 NGNTESQTDTTEQAKQLGKTIE
-1179 QIARN
+1179 AK
-1184 ETNSVLQSNFR
+1184 VLEVLVKQHR
-1195 AGGMFAQ
+1195 AGGMLS

>member
-1 MSSLGSLNIY
+1 MSSLGSLNIQ
-11 LSLEAAQFQQA
+11 LSLETAQFQQA

-27 AQTQHFTKTF
+27 AQTQQFAKTF
-37 VVDMDKAQ
+37 VVDMDKARQ
-45 RSARQFAERTT
+45 SARQFADRTT
-56 AYLGNIEKA
+56 QYLGNIEKA
-65 ANNINKAAKWDFR
+65 ANNINNAAKWDFR
-78 FDNIDRVKSAAKEFI
+78 FDNFDRVKAAARQFI
-93 KLADSHTELSNKLK
+93 AFADANTELSNKIK

-119 MSAVY
+119 LAAVY

-144 AQNAKELGINQRQ
+144 AQNAKELGINQHQ
-157 VAEVTETIS
+157 VAEMTEIIS
-166 KAVSVSG
+166 KAVSISG
-173 ASATEAQNS
+173 ASASDAQNA
-182 LTQFG
+182 LTQFS

-225 KAMSDDGKLTTDKI
+225 KVMSDDGKLTTDKI

-278 LNSSLAVSDKV
+278 LNNSLGVSDKA
-289 VSVIQAVTNHLD
+289 VSAIQAITNNLD
-301 ILAKGIVVVGAAYTG
+301 LLAKAATVAGAAYVG
-316 LKLGSVVQG
+316 IKLGTVAQG
-325 RYNHIKAIQ
+325 RYNHIKAIHT
-334 AETTAT
+334 ETNAT
-340 YEKLASS
+340 YEKLAAS
-347 AKEAQTTYQ
+347 AKEAQANYQ

-370 DVVATQAQVQ
+370 DVVATQAQIQ

-398 RRLIQA
+398 RRLIQT

-419 QIFLEQQQIAAKQA
+419 QIFLEQQQIASKQA
-433 LNVAYRENAVAQSAF
+433 LNVAYRENAIAQSAF
-448 VVSTKASGV
+448 VVGTKSSSV
-457 AMTAFRTITAGV
+457 AMTAFKTISASVTT
-469 KAEMNA
+469 EMNA
-475 LKAAM
+475 LKVAM
-480 LSNPIMV
+480 LSNPITL
-487 GLTALTT
+487 GLTAILTT
-494 IGSLLY
+494 
-500 MLASN
+500 ASFLGLFSDS
-505 TNEATEATLR
+505 TNEATEAALR
-515 YADSIDQ
+515 YADSIEQ
-522 ARNNLEQM
+522 VKANLEQM

-543 QSIEEQEKKVAQ
+543 QSIEEQEKAVAQ

-586 SDKEIAELKDKLT
+586 SDKEMAELKDKLT

-624 HEPVADLK
+624 HESVANLK
-632 DQFSALFPELDKSQ
+632 EQFSALFPQVDQSQ
-646 IKVDGLNVSLGNLT
+646 IKVDGLNVSVGNLT
-660 VTLPEASAKAL
+660 VTLPQATIEALK
-671 EFAGSIGTIASA
+671 FARAIGSIATG

-747 LQGKDL
+747 LKGQDL
-753 EAVKASDFEK
+753 EAVKASDLTKFEH
-763 YQRQAQEE
+763 QAEE
-771 FSKGGAGKGSKKGRS
+771 SLLKGSGKSKKGSKS
-786 GSKTKSGEDYR
+786 SEDYR

-1032 QAISHAMADPT
+1032 QAISQAMADPT

>member
-11 LSLEAAQFQQA
+11 LSLETAQFQQA

-45 RSARQFAERTT
+45 RSARQFADRTT

-93 KLADSHTELSNKLK
+93 KLADSHTELSNKIK

-370 DVVATQAQVQ
+370 DVVVTQAQVQ

-624 HEPVADLK
+624 HEPVANLK
-632 DQFSALFPELDKSQ
+632 EQFSALFPQVDQSQ
-646 IKVDGLNVSLGNLT
+646 INVDGLNVSVGNLT
-660 VTLPEASAKAL
+660 VTLPQATIEALK
-671 EFAGSIGTIASA
+671 FARAIGSIATG

-747 LQGKDL
+747 LKGQDL

-763 YQRQAQEE
+763 YQRQAQEG
-771 FSKGGAGKGSKKGRS
+771 FSKGGAGKGSKN
-786 GSKTKSGEDYR
+786 YR

-877 QLQDVTQ
+877 QLQDITQ

-973 ERQKKEADYYIQST
+973 ERQKKEDDYYIQST

-1032 QAISHAMADPT
+1032 QAISQAMADPT

-1184 ETNSVLQSNFR
+1184 ETNNVLQSNFR
-1195 AGGMFAQ
+1195 AGGMFAR

>member
-1 MSSLGSLNIY
+1 MSSLGSLNIQ
-11 LSLEAAQFQQA
+11 LSLETAQFQQA

-27 AQTQHFTKTF
+27 AQTQQFAKTF
-37 VVDMDKAQ
+37 VVDMDKARQ
-45 RSARQFAERTT
+45 SARQFADRTT
-56 AYLGNIEKA
+56 QYLGNIEKA
-65 ANNINKAAKWDFR
+65 ANNINNAAKWDFR
-78 FDNIDRVKSAAKEFI
+78 FDNFDRVKAAARQFI
-93 KLADSHTELSNKLK
+93 AFADANTELSNKIK

-119 MSAVY
+119 LAAVY

-157 VAEVTETIS
+157 VAEMTEIIS
-166 KAVSVSG
+166 KAVSISG
-173 ASATEAQNS
+173 ASASDAQNA
-182 LTQFG
+182 LTQFS

-225 KAMSDDGKLTTDKI
+225 KVMSDDGKLTTDKI

-278 LNSSLAVSDKV
+278 LNNSLGVSDKA
-289 VSVIQAVTNHLD
+289 VSAIQAITNNLD
-301 ILAKGIVVVGAAYTG
+301 LLAKAATVAGAAYVG
-316 LKLGSVVQG
+316 IKLGTVAQG
-325 RYNHIKAIQ
+325 RYNHIKAIHT
-334 AETTAT
+334 ETNAT
-340 YEKLASS
+340 YEKLAAS
-347 AKEAQTTYQ
+347 AKEAQANYQ

-370 DVVATQAQVQ
+370 DVVAIQAQIQ

-398 RRLIQA
+398 RRLIQT

-419 QIFLEQQQIAAKQA
+419 QIFLEQQQIASKQA
-433 LNVAYRENAVAQSAF
+433 LNVAYRENAIAQSAF
-448 VVSTKASGV
+448 VVGTKSSSV
-457 AMTAFRTITAGV
+457 AMTAFKTISASVTT
-469 KAEMNA
+469 EMNA
-475 LKAAM
+475 LKVAM
-480 LSNPIMV
+480 LSNPIML
-487 GLTALTT
+487 GLTAILTT
-494 IGSLLY
+494 
-500 MLASN
+500 ASFLGLFSDS
-505 TNEATEATLR
+505 TNEATEAALR
-515 YADSIDQ
+515 YADSIEQ
-522 ARNNLEQM
+522 VKANLEQM

-543 QSIEEQEKKVAQ
+543 QSIEEQEKAVAQ

-586 SDKEIAELKDKLT
+586 SDKEMAELKDKLT

-632 DQFSALFPELDKSQ
+632 EQFSALFPQVDQSQ
-646 IKVDGLNVSLGNLT
+646 IKVDGLNVSIGNLT
-660 VTLPEASAKAL
+660 VTLPQATIEALK
-671 EFAGSIGTIASA
+671 FARAIGSIATG

-737 RAELSGRYKD
+737 RAELRGLYKD

-763 YQRQAQEE
+763 YQRQAQEG
-771 FSKGGAGKGSKKGRS
+771 FSKGSKKGRS
-786 GSKTKSGEDYR
+786 GSKTKSSEDYR

-802 YYDDLVNANAT
+802 YYDDLVNANAS
-813 AWEKIRYEQEVAA
+813 AWEKIKYEQEVAA

-877 QLQDVTQ
+877 QLQDITQ

-913 NAVNPLAQ
+913 NAVNPLVQ

-1032 QAISHAMADPT
+1032 QAISQAMADPT

-1184 ETNSVLQSNFR
+1184 ETNNVLQSNFR

>member
-1 MSSLGSLNIY
+1 MSSLGSLNIQ
-11 LSLEAAQFQQA
+11 LSLETAQFQQA

-27 AQTQHFTKTF
+27 AQTQQFAKTF
-37 VVDMDKAQ
+37 VVDMDKARQ
-45 RSARQFAERTT
+45 SARQFADRTT
-56 AYLGNIEKA
+56 QYLGNIEKA
-65 ANNINKAAKWDFR
+65 ANNINNAAKWDFR
-78 FDNIDRVKSAAKEFI
+78 FDNFDRVKAAARQFI
-93 KLADSHTELSNKLK
+93 AFADANTELSNKIK

-119 MSAVY
+119 LAAVY

-144 AQNAKELGINQRQ
+144 AQNAKELGINQHQ
-157 VAEVTETIS
+157 VAEMTEIIS
-166 KAVSVSG
+166 KAVSISG
-173 ASATEAQNS
+173 ASASDAQNA
-182 LTQFG
+182 LTQFS

-225 KAMSDDGKLTTDKI
+225 KVMSDDGKLTTDKI

-278 LNSSLAVSDKV
+278 LNNSLGVSDKA
-289 VSVIQAVTNHLD
+289 VSAIQAITNNLD
-301 ILAKGIVVVGAAYTG
+301 LLAKAATVAGAAYVG
-316 LKLGSVVQG
+316 IKLGTVAQG
-325 RYNHIKAIQ
+325 RYNHIKAIHT
-334 AETTAT
+334 ETNAT
-340 YEKLASS
+340 YEKLAAS
-347 AKEAQTTYQ
+347 AKEAQANYQ

-370 DVVATQAQVQ
+370 DVVATQAQIQ

-398 RRLIQA
+398 RRLIQT

-419 QIFLEQQQIAAKQA
+419 QIFLEQQQIASKQA
-433 LNVAYRENAVAQSAF
+433 LNVAYRENAIAQSAF
-448 VVSTKASGV
+448 VVGTKSSSV
-457 AMTAFRTITAGV
+457 AMTAFKTISASVTT
-469 KAEMNA
+469 EMNA
-475 LKAAM
+475 LKVAM
-480 LSNPIMV
+480 LSNPITL
-487 GLTALTT
+487 GLTAILTT
-494 IGSLLY
+494 
-500 MLASN
+500 ASFLGLFSDS
-505 TNEATEATLR
+505 TNEATEAALR
-515 YADSIDQ
+515 YADSIEQ
-522 ARNNLEQM
+522 VKANLEQM

-543 QSIEEQEKKVAQ
+543 QSIEEQEKAVAQ

-586 SDKEIAELKDKLT
+586 SDKEMAELKDKLT

-624 HEPVADLK
+624 HEPVANLK
-632 DQFSALFPELDKSQ
+632 EQFSALFPQVDQSQ
-646 IKVDGLNVSLGNLT
+646 IKVDGLNVSVGNLT
-660 VTLPEASAKAL
+660 VTLPQATIEALK
-671 EFAGSIGTIASA
+671 FARAIGSIATG

-747 LQGKDL
+747 LKGQDL
-753 EAVKASDFEK
+753 EAVKASDLTKFEH
-763 YQRQAQEE
+763 QAEE
-771 FSKGGAGKGSKKGRS
+771 SLLKGSGKSKKGSKS
-786 GSKTKSGEDYR
+786 SEDYR

-1032 QAISHAMADPT
+1032 QAISQAMADPT

-1165 ERNGQMEITVELMR
+1165 ERNGQMEITIELMR

-1184 ETNSVLQSNFR
+1184 ETNNVLQSNFR

>member
-11 LSLEAAQFQQA
+11 LSLETAQFQQA

-475 LKAAM
+475 LKVAM
-480 LSNPIMV
+480 LSNPITL
-487 GLTALTT
+487 GLTAILTT
-494 IGSLLY
+494 
-500 MLASN
+500 ASFLGLFSDS
-505 TNEATEATLR
+505 TNEATEAALR
-515 YADSIDQ
+515 YADSIEQ
-522 ARNNLEQM
+522 VKANLDQM

-543 QSIEEQEKKVAQ
+543 QSIEEQEKAVAQ

-586 SDKEIAELKDKLT
+586 SDKEMAELKDKLT

-624 HEPVADLK
+624 HESVANLK
-632 DQFSALFPELDKSQ
+632 EQFSALFPQVDQSQ
-646 IKVDGLNVSLGNLT
+646 IKVDGLNVSVGNLT
-660 VTLPEASAKAL
+660 VTLPQATIEALK
-671 EFAGSIGTIASA
+671 FARAIGSIATG

-747 LQGKDL
+747 LKGQDL
-753 EAVKASDFEK
+753 EAVKASDLTKFEH
-763 YQRQAQEE
+763 QAEE
-771 FSKGGAGKGSKKGRS
+771 SLLKGSGKSKKGSKS
-786 GSKTKSGEDYR
+786 SEDYR

-1032 QAISHAMADPT
+1032 QAISQAMADPT

>member
-119 MSAVY
+119 MSVVY

-138 SVYQTF
+138 SVYQSF

-166 KAVSVSG
+166 KAVAISG
-173 ASATEAQNS
+173 ASTAEAQNS

-248 SVDELYGKTT
+248 SVDDLYGKTA

-301 ILAKGIVVVGAAYTG
+301 ILAKGIVVVGAAYIG

-334 AETTAT
+334 AETTST

-475 LKAAM
+475 LKVAM

-505 TNEATEATLR
+505 TNEATEAALR

-543 QSIEEQEKKVAQ
+543 QSIEEQEKAVAQ

-586 SDKEIAELKDKLT
+586 SDKEMAELKDKLT

-624 HEPVADLK
+624 HESVANLK
-632 DQFSALFPELDKSQ
+632 EQFSALFPQVDQSQ
-646 IKVDGLNVSLGNLT
+646 IKVDGLNVSVGNLT
-660 VTLPEASAKAL
+660 VTLPQATIEALKFSRAI
-671 EFAGSIGTIASA
+671 GSIATG

-747 LQGKDL
+747 LKGQDL
-753 EAVKASDFEK
+753 EAVKASDLTKFEH
-763 YQRQAQEE
+763 QAEE
-771 FSKGGAGKGSKKGRS
+771 SLLKGSGKSKKGSKS
-786 GSKTKSGEDYR
+786 SEDYR

-1032 QAISHAMADPT
+1032 QAISQAMADPT

-1106 GKGYLDY
+1106 GTGYLDY

-1184 ETNSVLQSNFR
+1184 ETNNVLQSNFR
-1195 AGGMFAQ
+1195 AGGMFAR

>member
-119 MSAVY
+119 MSVVY

-138 SVYQTF
+138 SVYQSF

-166 KAVSVSG
+166 KAVAISG
-173 ASATEAQNS
+173 ASTAEAQNS

-210 MQAIARGLGVTMAEL
+210 MQAIARGLGVTIAEL

-248 SVDELYGKTT
+248 SVDDLYGKTA
-258 TTISGAMQNLSTAT
+258 TTISGEMQNLSTAT

-334 AETTAT
+334 AETTST

-475 LKAAM
+475 LKVAM

-505 TNEATEATLR
+505 TNEATEAALR

-543 QSIEEQEKKVAQ
+543 QSIEEQEKAVAQ

-747 LQGKDL
+747 LKGQDL
-753 EAVKASDFEK
+753 EAVKASDLTKFEH
-763 YQRQAQEE
+763 QAEE
-771 FSKGGAGKGSKKGRS
+771 SLLKGSGKSKKGSKS
-786 GSKTKSGEDYR
+786 SEDYR

-996 MAGVMENAAGQQSA
+996 MAGVMANAAGQQSA

-1032 QAISHAMADPT
+1032 QAISQAMADPT

-1184 ETNSVLQSNFR
+1184 ETNNVLQSNFR
-1195 AGGMFAQ
+1195 AGGMFAR

>member
-1 MSSLGSLNIY
+1 MAGLGNLNIE
-11 LSLEAAQFQQA
+11 LSLDAVKFQQNLKRSEQQA
-22 LSKST
+22 RLFANRT
-27 AQTQHFTKTF
+27 
-37 VVDMDKAQ
+37 VD
-45 RSARQFAERTT
+45 
-56 AYLGNIEKA
+56 YLKNIENA
-65 ANNINKAAKWDFR
+65 ANSINSATKWNLNFDR
-78 FDNIDRVKSAAKEFI
+78 FDKVKSAALQIIDYTNKN
-93 KLADSHTELSNKLK
+93 TELANKLK
-107 LVSENELQHAQA
+107 LVTETELQHAKA
-119 MSAVY
+119 MSDVY
-124 DISMKTAQSTQAVS
+124 SISMKTAQSTQAVS

-157 VAEVTETIS
+157 VAEMTEIIS
-166 KAVSVSG
+166 KAVSISG
-173 ASATEAQNS
+173 ASASDAQNA
-182 LTQFG
+182 LTQFS

-210 MQAIARGLGVTMAEL
+210 MQAISRGLGVTMGEL
-225 KAMSDDGKLTTDKI
+225 KTMSDDGKLTSDKI
-239 IQGLERSKK
+239 IQGLQNAKR
-248 SVDELYGKTT
+248 SVDELYGKTAT
-258 TTISGAMQNLSTAT
+258 TMSGAFQNLETAT
-272 EKWVGE
+272 QKWTGE
-278 LNSSLAVSDKV
+278 LDKSLGISEKV
-289 VSVIQAVTNHLD
+289 IAGTEILARHLD
-301 ILAKGIVVVGAAYTG
+301 EVAKMATVVGVAYASW
-316 LKLGSVVQG
+316 KVGSLVQG
-325 RYNHIKAIQ
+325 KYNLI
-334 AETTAT
+334 TAT
-340 YEKLASS
+340 KTENATRRENLTTLTQ
-347 AKEAQTTYQ
+347 QTQATY
-356 TQLAIYQNIQAKQA
+356 TEQLAIYQNIQAKQA
-370 DVVATQAQVQ
+370 DVVATQAQIQ
-380 AEQAKLRVLALS
+380 AERAKLQLQTLS

-398 RRLIQA
+398 RRLIQT

-419 QIFLEQQQIAAKQA
+419 QTFLDQQAIIAKQGLKA
-433 LNVAYRENAVAQSAF
+433 AYAENAVAQSAF
-448 VVSTKASGV
+448 AASTRTSSTAMLAYSGIV
-457 AMTAFRTITAGV
+457 AGV
-469 KAEMNA
+469 RNEMNL

-480 LSNPIMV
+480 MANPIMF
-487 GLTALTT
+487 GLTVLSTAAAMMGMFGSSTEDAKEKALQF
-494 IGSLLY
+494 
-500 MLASN
+500 
-505 TNEATEATLR
+505 
-515 YADSIDQ
+515 ADAIDQ
-522 ARNNLEQM
+522 ARANLEQM
-530 TKVQVAAELVKTK
+530 TAVQISAELVKTK
-543 QSIEEQEKKVAQ
+543 QSIKAQEEALAK
-555 LRLEQQRLINATKSK
+555 LRQEQQKLINAEKEK
-570 IDVDYTNL
+570 IEVIYDEL
-578 GVAVETAK
+578 GVATKRVK
-586 SDKEIAELKDKLT
+586 SDKEIAETQDKLT

-632 DQFSALFPELDKSQ
+632 EQFSALFPQVEQSQ
-646 IKVDGLNVSLGNLT
+646 IKVDGLNVSIGNLT
-660 VTLPEASAKAL
+660 VTLPQATIEALK
-671 EFAGSIGTIASA
+671 FAGAIGSIATG

-717 ELSEAKKG
+717 ELSAAKKG
-725 KNKKR
+725 NDKKR

-763 YQRQAQEE
+763 YQRQAQEG
-771 FSKGGAGKGSKKGRS
+771 FSKGSKKGRS
-786 GSKTKSGEDYR
+786 GSKTKSSEDYR

-877 QLQDVTQ
+877 QLQDITQ

-973 ERQKKEADYYIQST
+973 ERQKKEADYYTQST

-1032 QAISHAMADPT
+1032 QAISQAMADPT

-1069 SIGFSG
+1069 SIGFSS
-1075 GGYTGDGGKYTP
+1075 GGYTGDGGKYVP

-1113 LNYGKRGFANGGG
+1113 LNYGTRGFASGGG
-1126 VAVPTLPTM
+1126 VAVP
-1135 YYQPSQANTGRIS
+1135 
-1148 VNVINNGE
+1148 NV
-1156 PMEANVSQK
+1156 PMPNVSSSGASSNQVSININIDQ
-1165 ERNGQMEITVELMR
+1165 NGNTESQTDTTEQAKQLGKTIE
-1179 QIARN
+1179 AK
-1184 ETNSVLQSNFR
+1184 VLEVLVKQHR
-1195 AGGMFAQ
+1195 AGGMLS